1 MRVKEGIPAPP
12 LAAVFPGE
20 SEMARRMR
28 ALDWSRTSA
37 GPVATWPESLKTSI
51 RIVLHS
57 RHPMFIW
64 WRRDEL
70 IYFYNDAYI
79 PILGKKHPDA
89 LGWSGAAVWPEIWE
103 TIGPLASSVFREGRA
118 TWFEEL
124 PLVMERRGY
133 REETFFTFSYSP
145 ILEVDGDVGGLFCAC
160 IEETSR
166 VIARRRLRT
175 QRELATEVATAQ
187 TIAGACAESA
197 LHLSRNPHDVPFAL
211 IYLLSDDG
219 RSFRLGAATADSAS
233 RVIATEGDVGG
244 DGDVWSLAEVAAR
257 RVSRV
262 ATDIGGAFRGAV
274 PAGSWDEPPRDALV
288 VPLGRPGHET
298 LAGIA
303 VFGISPR
310 RAFDDDYRGFFE
322 LVAGHVAAGIVNARA
337 HAEERRRAEALAEID
352 RAKTAFFS
360 NVSHEFRTPLTLMLG
375 PLEDALASPALPQS
389 LRDGLGVAHRNS
401 LRLLKLVNTLLD
413 FSRIEAGRA
422 EAFYEESDVGAF
434 TSELA
439 SVFRAAAERAGL
451 SLEVSCEPVERPVYL
466 DRGMWEKVVLNLLSN
481 AFKFT
486 LEGGIAVTVREV
498 GEQVIVSVRDTG
510 CGIPAAD
517 LPHVFERFHRVRG
530 ARGRTHEGTGIGLAL
545 VQELVQLH
553 GGTVTAESELGRGTT
568 FRIAL
573 PTGSAHLPKD
583 RLRPTR
589 PLGATP
595 AAAAPYVEE
604 ALGALSDGAARA
616 SEGDPAGAP
625 RAPGAPAGGARVLLA
640 DDNPDMRDYLRRLLA
655 AHWEVECVMDGD
667 AALAA
672 VRARPP
678 DLVVSDIMMPK
689 RDGFEVL
696 KAIREDPATR
706 TLPVILLSARAGE
719 EARVEGIEAGA
730 DDYLTKPFSARELL
744 ARVHTH
750 LELARVRRQLLAAT
764 ERARGEAEA
773 ANQAKDAFLA
783 VLSHELRSPMNAM
796 LGWLRI
802 LKTAGT
808 RDTELVGR
816 AVDTIERNIWVQA
829 QVINDL
835 LDVSRIISGKLQ
847 LEEERV
853 DVASVVT
860 KCVDSMRPSAEAKQI
875 ELRMSLGRED
885 VDVIGDDARL
895 QQVFGN
901 LLGNAIK
908 FTPAGGVVS
917 VAIDADDREVRIA
930 VEDSGQGIAPE
941 FLPHIFER
949 FRQADDTT
957 ARKHGGLGLGLAI
970 VKNVVELHGGHVR
983 AESAGLDRGARF
995 VVLLPRAERRPRS
1008 AYDARLAT
1016 APAAAEIGPVD
1027 VLVVEDEG
1035 DSRGALALAL
1045 EESGARVRCV
1055 ASVRLALEAYDARP
1069 PDVLIS
1075 DIGMPGEDGY
1085 VLIRAVR
1092 GREDGRGHRTIAI
1105 AITGFASRQDREM
1118 ALRAGF
1124 DDHVAKPI
1132 EPDIVLERMRAL
1144 AASRGG

>member
-1 MRVKEGIPAPP
+1 
-12 LAAVFPGE
+12 
-20 SEMARRMR
+20 
-28 ALDWSRTSA
+28 
-37 GPVATWPESLKTSI
+37 
-51 RIVLHS
+51 
-57 RHPMFIW
+57 
-64 WRRDEL
+64 
-70 IYFYNDAYI
+70 
-79 PILGKKHPDA
+79 
-89 LGWSGAAVWPEIWE
+89 
-103 TIGPLASSVFREGRA
+103 
-118 TWFEEL
+118 
-124 PLVMERRGY
+124 
-133 REETFFTFSYSP
+133 
-145 ILEVDGDVGGLFCAC
+145 
-160 IEETSR
+160 
-166 VIARRRLRT
+166 
-175 QRELATEVATAQ
+175 
-187 TIAGACAESA
+187 
-197 LHLSRNPHDVPFAL
+197 
-211 IYLLSDDG
+211 
-219 RSFRLGAATADSAS
+219 
-233 RVIATEGDVGG
+233 
-244 DGDVWSLAEVAAR
+244 
-257 RVSRV
+257 
-262 ATDIGGAFRGAV
+262 
-274 PAGSWDEPPRDALV
+274 
-288 VPLGRPGHET
+288 
-298 LAGIA
+298 
-303 VFGISPR
+303 
-310 RAFDDDYRGFFE
+310 
-322 LVAGHVAAGIVNARA
+322 
-337 HAEERRRAEALAEID
+337 
-352 RAKTAFFS
+352 
-360 NVSHEFRTPLTLMLG
+360 
-375 PLEDALASPALPQS
+375 
-389 LRDGLGVAHRNS
+389 
-401 LRLLKLVNTLLD
+401 
-413 FSRIEAGRA
+413 
-422 EAFYEESDVGAF
+422 
-434 TSELA
+434 
-439 SVFRAAAERAGL
+439 
-451 SLEVSCEPVERPVYL
+451 
-466 DRGMWEKVVLNLLSN
+466 
-481 AFKFT
+481 
-486 LEGGIAVTVREV
+486 
-498 GEQVIVSVRDTG
+498 
-510 CGIPAAD
+510 
-517 LPHVFERFHRVRG
+517 
-530 ARGRTHEGTGIGLAL
+530 
-545 VQELVQLH
+545 
-553 GGTVTAESELGRGTT
+553 
-568 FRIAL
+568 
-573 PTGSAHLPKD
+573 
-583 RLRPTR
+583 
-589 PLGATP
+589 
-595 AAAAPYVEE
+595 
-604 ALGALSDGAARA
+604 
-616 SEGDPAGAP
+616 
-625 RAPGAPAGGARVLLA
+625 
-640 DDNPDMRDYLRRLLA
+640 
-655 AHWEVECVMDGD
+655 
-667 AALAA
+667 
-672 VRARPP
+672 
-678 DLVVSDIMMPK
+678 
-689 RDGFEVL
+689 
-696 KAIREDPATR
+696 
-706 TLPVILLSARAGE
+706 VILLSARAGE